1 MNVGVQKLHCK
12 YAQPILGVNYYLNEC
27 WGSETMKKQVWRNS
41 FMNYY
46 LNECWG
52 SVFRCFKLIKNG
64 KNKIEIDSNCICFV
78 EKLILLVRFWV
89 NIMIF
94 GNV

>member
-1 MNVGVQKLHCK
+1 MNIGVQKHIIFTNMFFIK
-12 YAQPILGVNYYLNEC
+12 NYYLNE
-27 WGSETMKKQVWRNS
+27 
-41 FMNYY
+41 Y
-46 LNECWG
+46 WG

-64 KNKIEIDSNCICFV
+64 KNKIEIDTNCICFV

-94 GNV
+94 ENV